1 MAAVAVI
8 GCGLIGQKRV
18 DALADD
24 DELVGVFD
32 VNAEAAGRLA
42 LASGR
47 DPVIA
52 DSVSDLL
59 RLSPDAVIVATTHN
73 QLAPIG
79 AQALDHGC
87 HLLVEKPGGIG
98 KKEIEMLMAR
108 AQEAKRT
115 AMVGFNHRFYPG
127 IRRVFDEVSSGR
139 YGELMSVRG
148 IYGHGG
154 RLGYENE
161 WRNERAL
168 SGGGELI
175 DQGMHLIDLS
185 HWIAGPLPLHSA
197 LLRTQFW
204 NTEVEDNA
212 TVLLGERGVRDG
224 TWSNLSVSWT
234 EWKNRFLLE
243 VYCRTAKFEI
253 TGLTRSYGPQTLK
266 IYRMDESMG
275 PPSVETIEYAEDDVS
290 WSNEWAEFREAIEQG
305 REPVGNLGDALYA
318 WEIVEA
324 AFDAAGY
331 ARASRP

>member
-1 MAAVAVI
+1 MARVGLV
-8 GCGLIGQKRV
+8 GCGLIGRKRA

-24 DELVGVFD
+24 DELIGVFD
-32 VNAEAAGRLA
+32 IDRHAAEELA
-42 LASGR
+42 TSCSPDAE
-47 DPVIA
+47 VVT
-52 DSVSDLL
+52 SVSDLMA
-59 RLSPDAVIVATTHN
+59 LSPEIVIVATTHD
-73 QLAPIG
+73 QLTPIG
-79 AQALDHGC
+79 LDVLSGGS
-87 HLLVEKPGGIG
+87 HLLVEKPGGIRAS
-98 KKEIEMLMAR
+98 EIEALQER
-108 AQEAKRT
+108 AAESGLRVK
-115 AMVGFNHRFYPG
+115 VGFNHRFYPG
-127 IRRVFDEVSSGR
+127 IQRVFKEVSSGR
-139 YGELMSVRG
+139 YGEVMSVRG

-154 RLGYENE
+154 RIGYEGE
-161 WRNERAL
+161 WRNKREI
-168 SGGGELI
+168 SGGGELV

-185 HWIAGPLPLHSA
+185 HWLAGPLPMHSA

-204 NTEVEDNA
+204 DTEVEDNA

-266 IYRMDESMG
+266 IYRMDETMG

-290 WSNEWAEFREAIEQG
+290 WSNEWTEFREAIEQG

-324 AFDAAGY
+324 AFDAGGY